1 MIAFPAPDRN
11 TPFSSGHAKPL
22 TAMRTFKDLIL
33 LTPGEIPFTVLK
45 PSSDFHLSGE
55 IPLILRR
62 PLRNI
67 AGKHAK
73 IHISHQRQRRQIEAT
88 SYRKRKNHQHKG
100 THHQYLTETI
110 APVTS
115 PHKTLYFFSHFYLHA
130 EAVLL
135 RRPRAKFQIW
145 FCDLEFVAPAQTRS

>member
-11 TPFSSGHAKPL
+11 APFSSGHAKPL
-22 TAMRTFKDLIL
+22 AAIRAFKDLIL
-33 LTPGEIPFTVLK
+33 LTPGEIPFPVLK
-45 PSSDFHLSGE
+45 PSSDFHLSGK

-67 AGKHAK
+67 TGEHAE
-73 IHISHQRQRRQIEAT
+73 IHISHQRQRRQIEAV
-88 SYRKRKNHQHKG
+88 SYRERKNHQHKG

-115 PHKTLYFFSHFYLHA
+115 PHKTLYFFSHLIVTPFSVLHSSY
-130 EAVLL
+130 
-135 RRPRAKFQIW
+135 
-145 FCDLEFVAPAQTRS
+145 FVTSFIIRILFHFRL